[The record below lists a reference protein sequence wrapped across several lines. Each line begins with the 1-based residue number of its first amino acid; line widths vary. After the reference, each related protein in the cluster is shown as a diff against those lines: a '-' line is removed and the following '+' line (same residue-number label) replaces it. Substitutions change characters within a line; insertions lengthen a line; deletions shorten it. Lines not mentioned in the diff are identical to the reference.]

1 MSAVIVTAV
10 FHPKDGKKQEI
21 ADAMRRGIE
30 AVHTESG
37 CELYSIHDAE
47 DGTVTMIE
55 KWSSAEELDAHGEGE
70 PGEDSAGRYRRPGGG
85 RSHGDSDAPAAP
97 RRPGAGLPLKRQAQ
111 TEPAP
116 GLAVKRV
123 RGPACVGSDRT
134 HELRVQRRRWFA
146 ELRKPRRLRGG

>member
-10 FHPKDGKKQEI
+10 FHPKDGKKQEL

-70 PGEDSAGRYRRPGGG
+70 PVKTLLADIDGLVEG
-85 RSHGDSDAPAAP
+85 APTVTRMHPLP
-97 RRPGAGLPLKRQAQ
+97 RGTQEQ
-111 TEPAP
+111 
-116 GLAVKRV
+116 
-123 RGPACVGSDRT
+123 GS
-134 HELRVQRRRWFA
+134 L
-146 ELRKPRRLRGG
+146 